1 MLRNEET
8 ATGFVNLKNEPRS
21 SGLSKNEASDTQH
34 SVEEHRSRSRTSP
47 SATEQSKPTGESKS
61 LIECSKEGKKKPFD
75 SWYSKSYNLSHSP
88 KFSYEDSDV
97 FQKHSPPSSVCLH
110 RTIIVPGDL
119 SSPQQRID
127 SAFSRTNECVDAIDM
142 HSAPSVFSVNLEM
155 QDLQRCL
162 NTVSDVLLIMET
174 HVAGPIYSY
183 LPIMGQKDDTLLM
196 MAMDIERSLDM
207 LEYVH
212 VQKHENIAM
221 KIINDLKHLL
231 QSILP
236 VLENFRE
243 HLVSLTRVASVQNSG
258 NLTRLRIMP
267 NIENIR
273 EQPASTSVEKQ
284 NPSIVKETVVAHL
297 LEEGQD
303 GIFLV
308 PFLLSSVSEDSVIS
322 IQNIYKNSR
331 VKGHF
336 DMRIWVNVS
345 GRSTMISS
353 KVAVKRCINELMN
366 AHVMSSENQSP
377 PVHSTEFS
385 NWIMQNGI
393 SGSIKKT
400 HDQKMKDLEKV
411 IQCGLSGKK
420 FLLVLH
426 GISEDQMAQWEH
438 LFRAIKSGKKG
449 SKVIVLTTS
458 TNVEESVRNIN
469 ILRSDEIENELY
481 WYFFRSYAFD
491 SFRVDDYQTELS
503 IQMAT
508 LLRLFPVA
516 IKMIG
521 CMLKNNPDK
530 KFWSCVYHNIFQIVV
545 NGKEADDHYQLLSL
559 LKLCYDQLPAPVGL
573 CFSYC
578 SLYPKGWRFTA
589 QSLIH
594 IWMSEGISEDIGRS
608 YFYFLYSRGY
618 FELLKL
624 RGRPSP
630 TCYVMHS
637 AIHRLAEV
645 VSAKMF
651 RRVDSDYLPT
661 NPQLMAHVSIMS
673 GFLPTLW
680 MFRWRIPE
688 LHLRT
693 LILFGPSE
701 HTALSSR
708 EILDEILERQKYI
721 RVLDFTGCVMQKLP
735 KLSNESTHHL
745 RYLCLRDTGNLTNLQ
760 ELQEYRV
767 RKLAGYGIQELR
779 HMNLSGSLSI
789 KNLENV
795 TLAAKANKVNLS
807 SKTCLDSLRLE
818 WHSTKEISQSVSA
831 EVLEQLQPP
840 NSINELEI
848 NGYPSIISPTW
859 FNENH
864 LRNVK
869 KVTLRNCS
877 FISVV
882 APLAKLPSLEM
893 LTLESFSML
902 KRMTE
907 SDRLQY
913 FQYALRLLKFSTDI
927 SCRFPRLVKLYIED
941 MPLLEEWTEQQ
952 PCFPCLEE
960 LTVRNCP
967 KLAVLPQ
974 FHHSRVTKMQIEG
987 LHLKSFAVSSG
998 EFLDG
1003 AAMQPPKAF
1012 ILRHCPVLST
1022 FTILDVGSSST
1033 SSHCLEPLLQL
1044 EITDCKELK
1053 AIEGAFAFVEKLHI
1067 QQCHSSLK
1075 LPNGNAMQSLHTLH
1089 IDSVSTRNDPF
1100 LLGLQALRVLIITDS
1115 AELRSL
1121 DVLLASDQLSKT
1133 LEQLQLIN
1141 CNNIESL
1148 PRNMDQF
1155 LAFVSL
1161 YLINCS
1167 NMRSLPCLPNN
1178 LTELRI
1184 SGCPILK
1191 EKYCHYGP
1199 EWDDISH
1206 VPYVSVD

>member
-1 MLRNEET
+1 MLRAGFATLWMLRTILDRAALLVAMLRNEAT

-174 HVAGPIYSY
+174 HVAGPTYSY

-258 NLTRLRIMP
+258 DLTRLRIMP

-481 WYFFRSYAFD
+481 WYFFR
-491 SFRVDDYQTELS
+491 
-503 IQMAT
+503 
-508 LLRLFPVA
+508 
-516 IKMIG
+516 K
-521 CMLKNNPDK
+521 
-530 KFWSCVYHNIFQIVV
+530 
-545 NGKEADDHYQLLSL
+545 
-559 LKLCYDQLPAPVGL
+559 
-573 CFSYC
+573 
-578 SLYPKGWRFTA
+578 
-589 QSLIH
+589 
-594 IWMSEGISEDIGRS
+594 
-608 YFYFLYSRGY
+608 
-618 FELLKL
+618 
-624 RGRPSP
+624 
-630 TCYVMHS
+630 
-637 AIHRLAEV
+637 V

-708 EILDEILERQKYI
+708 EILDEILERQKSCLNCPMSRHTI
-721 RVLDFTGCVMQKLP
+721 FAICAFGIQVLNIQGCQLISLPDRTSEKLP
-735 KLSNESTHHL
+735 SL
-745 RYLCLRDTGNLTNLQ
+745 RHIIGPCSVVSSISHIGNLTNLQ

-1167 NMRSLPCLPNN
+1167 IMRSLPCLPNN